1 MGKSGPLSQWV
12 KVGQFCPQCLSGPL
26 LPNDCLK
33 DQRSQV
39 PSLYCQ
45 SLRVSVSQFR
55 RGDRPPGLCVYVAL
69 FYLPTGSKINGLK
82 SHHYSLRVS
91 VYQFRRGDWPP
102 GVWVSVAH
110 FYLPTVSKIK
120 FKSAVQVQV
129 KFKSAVQVQVSSK
142 HRNRHLTRLSLT
154 QRWPNA
160 PKVERPTFTHPF

>member
-91 VYQFRRGDWPP
+91 VYQFRRGDISKYHTIDRIFKFI
-102 GVWVSVAH
+102 SV
-110 FYLPTVSKIK
+110 YLRCLTIDRISKYHTIARI
-120 FKSAVQVQV
+120 FEFS
-129 KFKSAVQVQVSSK
+129 
-142 HRNRHLTRLSLT
+142 
-154 QRWPNA
+154 
-160 PKVERPTFTHPF
+160 